1 MICKILYF
9 GGILMPFI
17 VDKEFGRELSRNYGL
32 MKTCKKINGIAFFTF
47 IIGGV
52 LMMAYSFISIVGV
65 SWDWLSV
72 ELGQTPFAYIAFA
85 LILDTVIVC
94 PLSAFL
100 TYRASIHHHDL
111 AGMLVLAIQGIN
123 LVLIIVLECKG
134 IISRIPVAFIGMMI
148 YTVACLVTGGANMW
162 AIIKYHWLEQQRGFP
177 HFSARFE
184 EQKEEKFQ
192 RGIMDQFEQNVSRL
206 KRTSSD
212 SMTDIAQTDAKLET
226 YQHEHKPSSMDE
238 I

>member
-1 MICKILYF
+1 
-9 GGILMPFI
+9 MPFI

-32 MKTCKKINGIAFFTF
+32 MKTCKKINSIAFFTY
-47 IIGGV
+47 IILGI

-72 ELGQTPFAYIAFA
+72 ELEQTPFAYIAFA
-85 LILDTVIVC
+85 MILDTFIVC

-111 AGMLVLAIQGIN
+111 AAMIVLAIQAVN
-123 LVLIIVLECKG
+123 MVLMIVLECKG

-184 EQKEEKFQ
+184 EQKENKFQ
-192 RGIMDQFEQNVSRL
+192 RGIMDQFEQEVSRL
-206 KRTSSD
+206 KKTSSD
-212 SMTDIAQTDAKLET
+212 AMNDIGQSDEKLDK
-226 YQHEHKPSSMDE
+226 YQHEHKPSTMDE

>member
-1 MICKILYF
+1 
-9 GGILMPFI
+9 MPFI

-47 IIGGV
+47 IIGGI
-52 LMMAYSFISIVGV
+52 LMMAYSFISMLGV

-72 ELGQTPFAYIAFA
+72 ELEQTPFAYIAFA
-85 LILDTVIVC
+85 MILDTFIVC

-111 AGMLVLAIQGIN
+111 AAMIVLAIQAVN
-123 LVLIIVLECKG
+123 MVLMIVLECKG
-134 IISRIPVAFIGMMI
+134 IISRIPVALIPVAFIGMMI

-177 HFSARFE
+177 HFIARFE
-184 EQKEEKFQ
+184 EQKEDKFQ

-212 SMTDIAQTDAKLET
+212 SMTDIGQTDAKLET

>member
-1 MICKILYF
+1 
-9 GGILMPFI
+9 MPFI

-32 MKTCKKINGIAFFTF
+32 MKTCKKINSIAFFTY
-47 IIGGV
+47 IILGI

-72 ELGQTPFAYIAFA
+72 ELEQTPFAYIAFA
-85 LILDTVIVC
+85 MILDTFIVC

-111 AGMLVLAIQGIN
+111 AAMIVLAIQAVN
-123 LVLIIVLECKG
+123 MVLMIVLECKG

-184 EQKEEKFQ
+184 EQKEDKFQ
-192 RGIMDQFEQNVSRL
+192 RGIMDQFEQEVSRL
-206 KRTSSD
+206 KKTSSD
-212 SMTDIAQTDAKLET
+212 AMNDIGQSDEKLDK
-226 YQHEHKPSSMDE
+226 YQHEHKPSTMDE

>member
-1 MICKILYF
+1 
-9 GGILMPFI
+9 MPFI

-32 MKTCKKINGIAFFTF
+32 MKTCKKINSIAFFTY
-47 IIGGV
+47 IILGI

-72 ELGQTPFAYIAFA
+72 ELEQTPFAYIAFA
-85 LILDTVIVC
+85 MILDTFIVC

-111 AGMLVLAIQGIN
+111 AAMIVLAIQAVN
-123 LVLIIVLECKG
+123 MVLMIVLECKG

-184 EQKEEKFQ
+184 EQKEDKFQ
-192 RGIMDQFEQNVSRL
+192 RGIMDQFEQEVSRL
-206 KRTSSD
+206 KKTSSD
-212 SMTDIAQTDAKLET
+212 EMNDIGQSDEKLDK
-226 YQHEHKPSSMDE
+226 YQHEHKPSTMDE

>member
-1 MICKILYF
+1 
-9 GGILMPFI
+9 MPFI

-32 MKTCKKINGIAFFTF
+32 MKTCKKINGIAFFTS
-47 IIGGV
+47 IILGI

-72 ELGQTPFAYIAFA
+72 ELEQTPFAYIAFA
-85 LILDTVIVC
+85 MILDTFIVC

-111 AGMLVLAIQGIN
+111 AAMIVLAIQAVN
-123 LVLIIVLECKG
+123 MVLMIVLECKG

-184 EQKEEKFQ
+184 EQKEDKFQ
-192 RGIMDQFEQNVSRL
+192 RGIMDQFEQEVSRL
-206 KRTSSD
+206 KKTSSD
-212 SMTDIAQTDAKLET
+212 AMNDIGQSDEKLDK
-226 YQHEHKPSSMDE
+226 YQHEHKPSTMDE

>member
-1 MICKILYF
+1 
-9 GGILMPFI
+9 MPFI

-32 MKTCKKINGIAFFTF
+32 MKTCKKINGIAFFTY
-47 IIGGV
+47 IILGI

-72 ELGQTPFAYIAFA
+72 ELEQTPFAYIAFA
-85 LILDTVIVC
+85 MILDTFIVC

-111 AGMLVLAIQGIN
+111 AAMIVLAIQAVN
-123 LVLIIVLECKG
+123 MVLMIVLECKG

-184 EQKEEKFQ
+184 EQKEDKFQ
-192 RGIMDQFEQNVSRL
+192 RGIMDQFEQEVSRL
-206 KRTSSD
+206 KKTSSD
-212 SMTDIAQTDAKLET
+212 EMNDIGQSDEKLDK
-226 YQHEHKPSSMDE
+226 YQHEHKPSTMDE

>member
-1 MICKILYF
+1 
-9 GGILMPFI
+9 MPFI

-32 MKTCKKINGIAFFTF
+32 MKTCKKINSIAFFTY
-47 IIGGV
+47 IILGI

-72 ELGQTPFAYIAFA
+72 ELEQTPFAYIAFA
-85 LILDTVIVC
+85 MILDTFIVC

-111 AGMLVLAIQGIN
+111 AAMIVLAIQAVN
-123 LVLIIVLECKG
+123 MVLMIVLECKG

-184 EQKEEKFQ
+184 EQKEDKFQ
-192 RGIMDQFEQNVSRL
+192 RGIMDQFEQEVSRL
-206 KRTSSD
+206 KKTSSD
-212 SMTDIAQTDAKLET
+212 EMNDIGQSNEKLDK
-226 YQHEHKPSSMDE
+226 YQHEHKPSTMDE

>member
-1 MICKILYF
+1 
-9 GGILMPFI
+9 MPFI

-32 MKTCKKINGIAFFTF
+32 MKTCKKINSIAFFTY
-47 IIGGV
+47 IILGI

-72 ELGQTPFAYIAFA
+72 ELEQTPFAYIAFA
-85 LILDTVIVC
+85 MILDTFIVC

-111 AGMLVLAIQGIN
+111 AAMIVLAIQAVN
-123 LVLIIVLECKG
+123 MVLMIVLECKG

-184 EQKEEKFQ
+184 EQKEDKFQ

-212 SMTDIAQTDAKLET
+212 SMTDIGQTDAKLET

>member
-1 MICKILYF
+1 
-9 GGILMPFI
+9 MPFI

-32 MKTCKKINGIAFFTF
+32 MKTCKKINSIAFFTY
-47 IIGGV
+47 IILGI

-72 ELGQTPFAYIAFA
+72 ELEQTPFAYIAFA
-85 LILDTVIVC
+85 MILDTFIVC

-111 AGMLVLAIQGIN
+111 AAMIVLAIQAVN
-123 LVLIIVLECKG
+123 MVLMIVLECKG

-184 EQKEEKFQ
+184 EQKEDKFQ
-192 RGIMDQFEQNVSRL
+192 RGIMDQFEQEVSRL
-206 KRTSSD
+206 KKTSSD
-212 SMTDIAQTDAKLET
+212 VMNDIGQSDEKLDK
-226 YQHEHKPSSMDE
+226 YQHEHKPSTMDE

>member
-1 MICKILYF
+1 
-9 GGILMPFI
+9 MPFI

-32 MKTCKKINGIAFFTF
+32 MKTCKKINGIAFFTY
-47 IIGGV
+47 IILGI

-72 ELGQTPFAYIAFA
+72 ELEQTPFAYIAFA
-85 LILDTVIVC
+85 MILDTFIVC

-111 AGMLVLAIQGIN
+111 AAMIVLAIQAVN
-123 LVLIIVLECKG
+123 MVLMIVLECKG

-184 EQKEEKFQ
+184 EQKEDKFQ
-192 RGIMDQFEQNVSRL
+192 RGIMDQFEQEVSRL
-206 KRTSSD
+206 KKTSSD
-212 SMTDIAQTDAKLET
+212 AMNDIGQSDEKLDK
-226 YQHEHKPSSMDE
+226 YQHEHKPSTMDE

>member
-1 MICKILYF
+1 
-9 GGILMPFI
+9 MPFI

-32 MKTCKKINGIAFFTF
+32 MKTCKKINSIAFFTY
-47 IIGGV
+47 IILGI

-72 ELGQTPFAYIAFA
+72 ELEQTPFAYIAFA
-85 LILDTVIVC
+85 MILDTFIVC

-111 AGMLVLAIQGIN
+111 AAMIVLAIQAVN
-123 LVLIIVLECKG
+123 MVLMIVLECKG

-184 EQKEEKFQ
+184 EQKEDKFQ
-192 RGIMDQFEQNVSRL
+192 RGIMDQFEQEVSRL
-206 KRTSSD
+206 KKTSSD
-212 SMTDIAQTDAKLET
+212 EMNDIGQCDEKFDK
-226 YQHEHKPSSMDE
+226 YQHEHKPSTMDE